1 MGVDAMI
8 VAREI
13 REGQA
18 LRVGGELYKV
28 IAVTHH
34 SATGQ
39 QSGLVKA
46 TVRKMSTGHVSEM
59 RWAPDDRVEDVELQ
73 RVGMQYLYADEDEV
87 VFMHPETFDQVSLPR
102 RALERYLPF
111 LKEGTTVHVQFSE
124 GVPVD
129 LDLPKTVVLT
139 VSSCGAG
146 IRGRSEN
153 TMKEAILENGMTILV
168 PQFIQPGDAVLVDIQ
183 TGEYL
188 ERVRSK

>member
-1 MGVDAMI
+1 MI
-8 VAREI
+8 AARDI

-18 LRVGGELYKV
+18 LRVGGDLYKV
-28 IAVTHH
+28 LAVTVH

-73 RVGMQYLYADEDEV
+73 RVGMQFLYADEDEV

-102 RALERYLPF
+102 AALERYIPF
-111 LKEGTTVHVQFSE
+111 LKEGITVYVQFSE

-139 VSSCGAG
+139 VSSCGPG

-153 TMKEAILENGMTILV
+153 TMKEALLENGMTILV
-168 PQFIQPGDAVLVDIQ
+168 PQFIQPGDAVLVDVQ

-188 ERVRSK
+188 ERVRGR